1 MMQRQKHLQPQSIF
15 HYRLWRLP
23 YSIIEGNALQTV
35 PPGPDP
41 NTALIQLLAQIQVAN
56 RALLS
61 NIGMPEPNKLDNSV
75 CPFYIA

>member
-1 MMQRQKHLQPQSIF
+1 MTNDAETETSATTINISLQTVA
-15 HYRLWRLP
+15 
-23 YSIIEGNALQTV
+23 SIIEGNALQTV
-35 PPGPDP
+35 PPGPDL
-41 NTALIQLLAQIQVAN
+41 NTVLIQLLAQIQVAN